1 MDVVAKLPSE
11 GIGWRPHTTAEFD
24 GDGSMSSS
32 SSHGFRGGQQLDAA
46 SDEVGDGAGGPRR
59 HRRECTNEPRR
70 EDGET
75 LCLGIVAE
83 RAAPDAEL
91 DTESIGL
98 TFWLVYRA
106 RYGYKVVYLL
116 PWSCS

>member
-11 GIGWRPHTTAEFD
+11 GIAWRPHTTAEFD
-24 GDGSMSSS
+24 GDGGMSSS

-59 HRRECTNEPRR
+59 HRRECTNGPWR

-91 DTESIGL
+91 DTERDMDTKWFTFSLGVALSCVKKSI
-98 TFWLVYRA
+98 
-106 RYGYKVVYLL
+106 L
-116 PWSCS
+116 PT

>member
-11 GIGWRPHTTAEFD
+11 GIAWRPHTTAEFD
-24 GDGSMSSS
+24 GDGGMSSS

-59 HRRECTNEPRR
+59 HRRECMNRPRR

-91 DTESIGL
+91 DNERTDIPS
-98 TFWLVYRA
+98 
-106 RYGYKVVYLL
+106 LL
-116 PWSCS
+116 D